1 MTSRTTEE
9 LPESPT
15 LSQDM
20 TLRQRV
26 PADGLPIYDQ
36 KLEHLASMDSRVWSS
51 VAFPLEVAL
60 ELAAVCNL
68 DCIMCPVPTTSRPKT
83 LMDPDL
89 ARSVLD
95 QLSGEKGFV
104 LLPQGFGETMLHA
117 KWAEIVGHAVER
129 GVRPIVMLTNGTL
142 LNDRNIERLLTL
154 AIDYLV
160 VSIDGVT
167 PETYASVRVGG
178 NLDKVEKNVRR
189 LFELRGSKPAPRIAL
204 RIIRMNETRD
214 QIDAFYERWQ
224 PLLREGYQINVNEY
238 NDWSGRV
245 EDRSID
251 GLHPAIGDRR
261 TPCRML
267 WRNLSIHAD
276 GKVSACCHDSED
288 ELIVGDV
295 RTDKVRDIW
304 NGDKLAEFRRIHE
317 EGRFEELPICAK
329 CKNWW

>member
-1 MTSRTTEE
+1 MTSRTTEAV
-9 LPESPT
+9 PEAPNT
-15 LSQDM
+15 SQDA
-20 TLRQRV
+20 TIRERV
-26 PADGLPIYDQ
+26 PADGLGRYDD
-36 KLEHLASMDSRVWSS
+36 KLAHLAATDSRVWNS
-51 VAFPLEVAL
+51 VAFPLEIAL

-83 LMDPDL
+83 LMDPAL
-89 ARSVLD
+89 AKTVLD
-95 QLSGEKGFV
+95 ELSGEKGFV

-117 KWAEIVGHAVER
+117 KWAEIVGHAVAK

-142 LNDRNIERLLTL
+142 LNDRNIERLLEME
-154 AIDYLV
+154 IDFLV

-178 NLDKVEKNVRR
+178 NLNKVEHNVRR
-189 LFELRGSKPAPRIAL
+189 LIELRGDRPSPRIAL
-204 RIIRMNETRD
+204 RIIRMNETREE
-214 QIDAFYERWQ
+214 IDAFFARWQ
-224 PLLREGYQINVNEY
+224 PLLRDGDQINVNEY

-245 EDRSID
+245 EDRSIE
-251 GLHPAIGDRR
+251 GLHPAVGDRR

-295 RTDKVRDIW
+295 RTDSIREIW
-304 NGDKLAEFRRIHE
+304 TGEKLAHYRRIHE
-317 EGRFEELPICAK
+317 EGRFEELPICAQ